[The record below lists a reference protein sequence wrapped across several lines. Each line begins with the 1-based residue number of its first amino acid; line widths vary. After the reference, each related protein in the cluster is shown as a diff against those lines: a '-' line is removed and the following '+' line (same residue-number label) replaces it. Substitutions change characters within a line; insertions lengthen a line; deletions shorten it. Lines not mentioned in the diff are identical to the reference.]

1 MIGAVRRSIREPE
14 RSEQKTHRGCGN
26 EAAAEDYME
35 ESGQTRAARILPDF
49 SDYEEAKA
57 LGILDEMLEGKK
69 SIVILGHVNPDGD
82 CIGSCL
88 GLYNYLK
95 ENYEGLEVSVYLEK
109 MGVKFSYLSGYNDVH
124 TEYDGTKTFDLCITS
139 DASDVP
145 RLGAFAPYR
154 ETAKDTFCIDHHITN
169 KGLCRVNVIESG
181 ASSAS
186 EVLFGLLD
194 QDKISKAVA
203 ECLYTGIAHDTGVFK
218 YSNTSRKTMDIAGF
232 LMEKGI
238 DFPKIIDES
247 FFAKTYGQAKLHGRA
262 LLDSVRILDDRC
274 IYTVVTTDELKEYGC
289 TVKATDGIVDQL
301 RVIEGAEVV
310 FLLYETGNPDEYKV
324 SLRTNSEVDVSR
336 IAQSFGGGGHVKAA
350 GCTMTGKPEEIAEKI
365 HVHIKSHGSQLA
377 PMDCWLLPRGIKT
390 LPVRMDRH
398 NENAKKVAE
407 WLRTQP
413 KVKKV
418 YYVGFE
424 DHKDYATTIKQTRGF
439 GGMISFTVDS
449 FETVQKILRNV
460 DMIMFA
466 ESLGGTETLITYPT
480 TQTHEDT
487 PKDVKEK
494 LGITDRFLRMSVG
507 IENVE
512 DIIADLDRAMN
523 S

>member
-1 MIGAVRRSIREPE
+1 
-14 RSEQKTHRGCGN
+14 
-26 EAAAEDYME
+26 ME

-95 ENYEGLEVSVYLEK
+95 ENYEGLEVSVEK
-109 MGVKFSYLSGYNDVH
+109 MGVKFSYLSGYNDAH

-289 TVKATDGIVDQL
+289 SVKATDGIVDQL

-365 HVHIKSHGSQLA
+365 SGKIKEQW
-377 PMDCWLLPRGIKT
+377 D
-390 LPVRMDRH
+390 
-398 NENAKKVAE
+398 ENAAFH
-407 WLRTQP
+407 
-413 KVKKV
+413 
-418 YYVGFE
+418 G
-424 DHKDYATTIKQTRGF
+424 
-439 GGMISFTVDS
+439 
-449 FETVQKILRNV
+449 
-460 DMIMFA
+460 
-466 ESLGGTETLITYPT
+466 
-480 TQTHEDT
+480 
-487 PKDVKEK
+487 
-494 LGITDRFLRMSVG
+494 
-507 IENVE
+507 
-512 DIIADLDRAMN
+512 
-523 S
+523 

>member
-1 MIGAVRRSIREPE
+1 M
-14 RSEQKTHRGCGN
+14 
-26 EAAAEDYME
+26 
-35 ESGQTRAARILPDF
+35 
-49 SDYEEAKA
+49 
-57 LGILDEMLEGKK
+57 
-69 SIVILGHVNPDGD
+69 
-82 CIGSCL
+82 
-88 GLYNYLK
+88 
-95 ENYEGLEVSVYLEK
+95 
-109 MGVKFSYLSGYNDVH
+109 
-124 TEYDGTKTFDLCITS
+124 
-139 DASDVP
+139 
-145 RLGAFAPYR
+145 
-154 ETAKDTFCIDHHITN
+154 
-169 KGLCRVNVIESG
+169 IESG

-203 ECLYTGIAHDTGVFK
+203 ECLYTGIAHDTGIFK

-365 HVHIKSHGSQLA
+365 SGKIKEQW
-377 PMDCWLLPRGIKT
+377 D
-390 LPVRMDRH
+390 
-398 NENAKKVAE
+398 ENAAFH
-407 WLRTQP
+407 
-413 KVKKV
+413 
-418 YYVGFE
+418 G
-424 DHKDYATTIKQTRGF
+424 
-439 GGMISFTVDS
+439 
-449 FETVQKILRNV
+449 
-460 DMIMFA
+460 
-466 ESLGGTETLITYPT
+466 
-480 TQTHEDT
+480 
-487 PKDVKEK
+487 
-494 LGITDRFLRMSVG
+494 
-507 IENVE
+507 
-512 DIIADLDRAMN
+512 
-523 S
+523 

>member
-1 MIGAVRRSIREPE
+1 
-14 RSEQKTHRGCGN
+14 
-26 EAAAEDYME
+26 ME

-154 ETAKDTFCIDHHITN
+154 EMAKDTFCIDHHITN

-289 TVKATDGIVDQL
+289 SVKATDGIVDQL

-324 SLRTNSEVDVSR
+324 SFRTNSEVDVSR

-365 HVHIKSHGSQLA
+365 SGKIKEQW
-377 PMDCWLLPRGIKT
+377 D
-390 LPVRMDRH
+390 
-398 NENAKKVAE
+398 ENAA
-407 WLRTQP
+407 LH
-413 KVKKV
+413 
-418 YYVGFE
+418 G
-424 DHKDYATTIKQTRGF
+424 
-439 GGMISFTVDS
+439 
-449 FETVQKILRNV
+449 
-460 DMIMFA
+460 
-466 ESLGGTETLITYPT
+466 
-480 TQTHEDT
+480 
-487 PKDVKEK
+487 
-494 LGITDRFLRMSVG
+494 
-507 IENVE
+507 
-512 DIIADLDRAMN
+512 
-523 S
+523 